1 VHAVAALER
10 RRAVAELLEA
20 DRARGRR
27 REAFEARRAQ
37 VLVEDL
43 KRSRDGFASRKRSR
57 DGFASREKDAGRD
70 VAVVVSDA
78 VALAVEA
85 VDGARERLAL
95 GGPEDGDAPAD
106 GLGPGRRGGRGDRRL
121 VALEARR
128 AQVLVVDLRHIR
140 DGFASEK
147 GTRGA
152 TSPSS

>member
-27 REAFEARRAQ
+27 REALEARRAQ

-43 KRSRDGFASRKRSR
+43 TRSRDAVT

-70 VAVVVSDA
+70 VAVVVGDA
-78 VALAVEA
+78 VAPAVEA

>member
-1 VHAVAALER
+1 MHAVAALER

-27 REAFEARRAQ
+27 REALEARRAQ

-43 KRSRDGFASRKRSR
+43 KRIRDGFAR
-57 DGFASREKDAGRD
+57 REKDAGRD

-106 GLGPGRRGGRGDRRL
+106 GLRPGRRGGRGDRRL
-121 VALEARR
+121 EALEALR

-147 GTRGA
+147 GTRVA

>member
-1 VHAVAALER
+1 MHAVAALER

-27 REAFEARRAQ
+27 REALEAGRAQ

-43 KRSRDGFASRKRSR
+43 KRSR

-70 VAVVVSDA
+70 VAVVVADA

-106 GLGPGRRGGRGDRRL
+106 GLGPERRGGRGARRL
-121 VALEARR
+121 EALEALR

-147 GTRGA
+147 RTRVA